1 MEVGVVAVAEER
13 LGVARQDRGVQVPQ
27 DFDLVF
33 SADAGEYGPNLGIA
47 EGSVQVLGP
56 LGGEAC
62 LARVVGYSTGRS
74 PNSSRNRVKPSS
86 NGSGEAAGPPHEGES
101 TATASPRW
109 GLGGYVNVGAI
120 GCSALESSQ
129 ISGPAPPANRLPGL
143 RNRRP
148 RPRGRRG
155 TVSG

>member
-1 MEVGVVAVAEER
+1 MQVGVVAVAEER
-13 LGVARQDRGVQVPQ
+13 LGVAGQDLGVQVPQ

-33 SADAGEYGPNLGIA
+33 SADAGEYGPDLGIA

-56 LGGEAC
+56 LGGGS
-62 LARVVGYSTGRS
+62 LPGPGYSTGRS

-86 NGSGEAAGPPHEGES
+86 NGSGKAAGPPHEGES

-120 GCSALESSQ
+120 GCSALESFQ
-129 ISGPAPPANRLPGL
+129 IKLGVSRRAACKRSTASGR
-143 RNRRP
+143 
-148 RPRGRRG
+148 
-155 TVSG
+155 